1 MAAREVATIAVT
13 VGPVQADAARVLGGG
28 PRHECALP
36 RHPGGDR
43 NCNTAVTLRR
53 RLSTRPEP
61 PVDMFPRRAVSG
73 SASRPSVI
81 RAEGSVDAV
90 NVALQLAFIAI
101 FVVVLVQ
108 YIRQPRVVHRDLVL
122 VFGTVVVLFAFAIAR
137 VIWPS
142 LPTAFSQLS
151 SIVLLLQPYL
161 TLRLAAHFV
170 PVSRRVSMAAL
181 GSLALASVAVLVGL
195 RGSTA
200 LTLFVVG
207 YFVVVEAVAAFLL
220 LRAGE
225 RRVGYA
231 RTRLRIASA
240 ATFLFAAG
248 ILVAGAGA
256 AVRTPT
262 PTDPTIL
269 VFARLLTLA
278 AGIGYLAAFLPPMAL
293 RRLQQRAVAFD
304 LGQSLLS
311 STPDGDADRIWVA
324 LAQAARLVTNGP
336 ASAVALGVP
345 PVVRIVSGQPP
356 GDVAVGGPFTAPA
369 VGPRSAHEEPAAIV
383 VPIESELARQGWLVA
398 YPDVESLFLDDDVVL
413 LGLLAAQAA
422 RANERREAIRQSG
435 VLASELED
443 ASQELAT
450 SRAQLESEAR
460 FRAAL
465 EAHPGI
471 LIVVEPD
478 GRIGYANGQALQSL
492 GYTPT
497 QIRRC
502 AFDDVLIQR
511 ESTTDHPATGQAR
524 RRDGSTFPV
533 EYAISSFEAQGEE
546 ASLAVITDITAR
558 IETEH
563 LRTTFIGILSH
574 ELRTPVTAIYGGSQ
588 VLLSRGDRLDA
599 ATTSELLTDIAA
611 EAERLHRLIENLLI
625 LARVER
631 GEDIAGGEPVLL
643 QHVLPSIV
651 ERERELW
658 LGTDISVTIPPGL
671 PTVRGH
677 DAYVGQVIRNLLS
690 NAIKYGGPGSSVRI
704 VAERATG
711 GVATRVL
718 DDGPGLDGSD
728 MEHLFD
734 LYYRAPGAA
743 TAAPGAGI
751 GLFVCRQIVDALGG
765 EIWARTRPEGGAEF
779 GFRLPIYEADDEP
792 ASVFSERGE
801 LATAS

>member
-1 MAAREVATIAVT
+1 M
-13 VGPVQADAARVLGGG
+13 
-28 PRHECALP
+28 
-36 RHPGGDR
+36 
-43 NCNTAVTLRR
+43 
-53 RLSTRPEP
+53 
-61 PVDMFPRRAVSG
+61 
-73 SASRPSVI
+73 
-81 RAEGSVDAV
+81 DAV
-90 NVALQLAFIAI
+90 NVALQVAFIAI
-101 FVVVLVQ
+101 FLVVLVQ

-122 VFGTVVVLFAFAIAR
+122 VFGTVVVLFALAIVR
-137 VIWPS
+137 LVWPD
-142 LPTAFSQLS
+142 LPTAVSQVGT
-151 SIVLLLQPYL
+151 IALLLQPYL
-161 TLRLAAHFV
+161 TLRLTAHFV
-170 PVSRRVSMAAL
+170 PVSRQVSMGAL
-181 GSLALASVAVLVGL
+181 ASLALACAAVLIGI
-195 RGSTA
+195 RGNPA

-207 YFVVVEAVAAFLL
+207 YFVVVEAIAAFLL

-231 RTRLRIASA
+231 RTRLRIAGV
-240 ATFLFAAG
+240 ATFLFAGG

-256 AVRTPT
+256 AIRTPT
-262 PTDPTIL
+262 PTDPSIIT
-269 VFARLLTLA
+269 VARLLTLA

-293 RRLQQRAVAFD
+293 RRLQQRAIAFD

-311 STPDGDADRIWVA
+311 STPDGDQDRIWVA
-324 LAQAARLVTNGP
+324 LAQTARLVTNGP
-336 ASAVALGVP
+336 ASIVALGEP
-345 PVVRIVSGQPP
+345 PFVRIVSGEPP
-356 GDVAVGGPFTAPA
+356 TGLAVGHPFSPPAPA
-369 VGPRSAHEEPAAIV
+369 GEAERSVPSSIV
-383 VPIESELARQGWLVA
+383 VPIESELARQGWLMVQ
-398 YPDVESLFLDDDVVL
+398 PDVESLFIDDDIVL

-471 LIVVEPD
+471 LIVTEPD
-478 GRIGYANGQALQSL
+478 GRIGYANGQALRSL
-492 GYTPT
+492 GYSASE
-497 QIRRC
+497 IRKRR
-502 AFDDVLIQR
+502 FDDVLVPHDPVVDH
-511 ESTTDHPATGQAR
+511 SGDHPATGEAR

-533 EYAISSFEAQGEE
+533 EYAVSSFEAQGEP

-558 IETEH
+558 IENDH
-563 LRTTFIGILSH
+563 LRSTFIGILSH

-588 VLLSRGDRLDA
+588 VLLSRGDRLEPDVA
-599 ATTSELLTDIAA
+599 NDLLTDIAA
-611 EAERLHRLIENLLI
+611 EAERLHRLIENLLV

-677 DAYVGQVIRNLLS
+677 DAYVAQVIRNLLS
-690 NAIKYGGPGSSVRI
+690 NAVKYGGPGSTVQI
-704 VAERATG
+704 AAERADA
-711 GVATRVL
+711 GVAIRVL
-718 DDGPGLDGSD
+718 DDGPGFDD
-728 MEHLFD
+728 AAVEHLFD

-743 TAAPGAGI
+743 STAPGAGI
-751 GLFVCRQIVDALGG
+751 GLFVCRQIVGALGG
-765 EIWARTRPEGGAEF
+765 TIWARPRPEGGAEF

-792 ASVFSERGE
+792 TRSFSDRGE